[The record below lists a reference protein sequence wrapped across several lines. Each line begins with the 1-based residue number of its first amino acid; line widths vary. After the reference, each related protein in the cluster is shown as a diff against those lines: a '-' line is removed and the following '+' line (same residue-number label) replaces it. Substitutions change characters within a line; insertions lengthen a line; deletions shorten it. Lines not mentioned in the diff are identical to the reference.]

1 MRAIF
6 IIAGVIFW
14 MGFLQGCVGIAE
26 TVITTAAKPI
36 LGFAVKD
43 AKTTL
48 VWVEREESAGRLSSV
63 DAISARRC
71 PKSVIALDALR
82 AQVQEETAETKGTKG
97 LIYYGTLA
105 RFGKG
110 VQAEASRELAQLAE
124 SCVSLIPAE
133 KLFKLF

>member
-1 MRAIF
+1 MKWHFNCIS
-6 IIAGVIFW
+6 IPILLILG
-14 MGFLQGCVGIAE
+14 GCVGIAG
-26 TVITTAAKPI
+26 TVASTAAKPI

-48 VWVEREESAGRLSSV
+48 IWIEREESADRLSSI
-63 DAISARRC
+63 DAASARRC
-71 PKSVIALDALR
+71 PESVIALDALR
-82 AQVQEETAETKGTKG
+82 AQVQKKTAEMKGTRG

-110 VQAEASRELAQLAE
+110 VQAEASQGLAQLAE

-133 KLFKLF
+133 KLIKLF